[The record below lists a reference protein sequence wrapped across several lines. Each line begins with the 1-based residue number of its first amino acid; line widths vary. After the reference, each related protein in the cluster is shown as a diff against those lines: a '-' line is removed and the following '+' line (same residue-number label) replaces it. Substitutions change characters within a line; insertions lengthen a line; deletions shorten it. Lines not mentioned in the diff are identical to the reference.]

1 MDRPWAKDR
10 AFVMAVRHEVENL
23 IRRGN
28 IFYWRARVPSAFG
41 QCRPG
46 SRLSLSLHC
55 SDHKKAQAIGRKL
68 NMLIAEVKL
77 KQKEPM
83 SKAQLQKLCEHERD
97 MMLLHLEDVSMA
109 ARRYG
114 RPADISELEMDLE
127 NGWAYRL
134 LGMFGITHHLTL
146 KANCPGFIYLRKQG
160 VPASHIFAI
169 NSNYV
174 ELLQEANSRGFKEG
188 IRRLMHLFEISPHP
202 LNEEKAMKAYF
213 NGRAEALFDV
223 AERHPLA
230 DRDLSELTGGSAS
243 RTQPAI
249 VEVAALKTAQPLSE
263 ITNPA
268 DDVVAPPTLE
278 AMSIRELDLTPL
290 PRSTLKEPVE
300 EQTRP
305 VIRLADFEAECE
317 KLVKNMKDA
326 WDETTARDA
335 RALVRIFKGVL
346 EEHGVEHTGQI
357 TQYHLGKLRQHF
369 NEIPVS
375 WGKSARMRAM
385 SAPELRAEGER
396 LREQAETEGKEA
408 AVGLRAAT
416 IRKHFGNLNHFLKHV
431 RGHGFDVEDWTFDG
445 LRPKKPKLGSI
456 RKQQH
461 KPKPDE
467 IKPIFS
473 SPIYTG
479 SLNHDRGRKKPG
491 PHVFHDAAYFL
502 PIMFSYLGARRR
514 EFAGLAL
521 DDIAEDDGGLVLI
534 LRTNKF
540 RRLKTE
546 QSERL
551 LPLPEELVRLGFVD
565 YCATLQ
571 DLGYEAVF
579 PDLFS
584 DKTLNDPGD
593 RFYDVFL
600 PLMKQA
606 LGEKMWDRAF
616 HALRHGMA
624 DTLLQAGVPPLVIDD
639 ISGRLSQGSETSLRY
654 TNPAG
659 LPLMRDALSKYPIIT
674 AGIEPKPIKLLPW
687 VEKRLPPPWA
697 REAKSEAR
705 RRK

>member
-1 MDRPWAKDR
+1 
-10 AFVMAVRHEVENL
+10 MAVRHDVENL
-23 IRRGN
+23 TRRGN
-28 IFYWRARVPSAFG
+28 IFYWRARVPSAFAKC
-41 QCRPG
+41 QPG

-68 NMLIAEVKL
+68 NMLVAELKL
-77 KQKEPM
+77 KRKEPM

-97 MMLLHLEDVSMA
+97 MMLMHLEDVSMV

-134 LGMFGITHHLTL
+134 LEMFGNRHRLTL
-146 KANCPGFIYLRKQG
+146 DADCPGHAYLRKQG
-160 VPASHIFAI
+160 VPASHFFSIR
-169 NSNYV
+169 SNYL
-174 ELLQEANSRGFKEG
+174 ELRQEAISRGFQEG
-188 IRRLMHLFEISPHP
+188 LHRLMYLFDINPNA

-213 NGRAEALFDV
+213 SGRAAALFDV

-230 DRDLSELTGGSAS
+230 DRDLSELTGGAAS
-243 RTQPAI
+243 RPQPNFI
-249 VEVAALKTAQPLSE
+249 EGTFLETTSSSSVTAAP
-263 ITNPA
+263 
-268 DDVVAPPTLE
+268 DDDIVAPPELE
-278 AMSIRELDLTPL
+278 GPPIKKLDRTQAQQAAAIDQ
-290 PRSTLKEPVE
+290 PVE
-300 EQTRP
+300 GKTRP
-305 VIRLADFEAECE
+305 VIQVADFETECE
-317 KLVKNMKDA
+317 KLVQNMKDS

-346 EEHGVEHTGQI
+346 EEHGVEHTGRI
-357 TQYHLGKLRQHF
+357 TQYHIGKLRQHF
-369 NEIPVS
+369 NDIPTR
-375 WGKSARMRAM
+375 WGQSARMRAM
-385 SAPELRAEGER
+385 SAAQLRAEGQK
-396 LREQAETEGKEA
+396 LREHAETEGAVA
-408 AVGLRAAT
+408 AVGLSAAT

-431 RGHGFDVEDWTFDG
+431 RGNGFELEDWTFEG

-479 SLNHDRGRKKPG
+479 SLNNDRGRKKPG

-502 PIMFSYLGARRR
+502 PVMFSYLGARRS

-521 DDIAEDDGGLVLI
+521 NDIAEDDDGLVLI

-540 RRLKTE
+540 RGLKTE

-551 LPLPEELVRLGFVD
+551 LPLPDELVRLGFLE
-565 YCATLQ
+565 YCAALQ

-584 DKTLNDPGD
+584 DKTTNDPGD

-600 PLMKQA
+600 PIMKQS

-654 TNPAG
+654 TNPARV
-659 LPLMRDALSKYPIIT
+659 PLMRDALSKYPIIT
-674 AGIEPKPIKLLPW
+674 SGIEPKPIKLLPW
-687 VEKRLPPPWA
+687 IEKRLPPPWA
-697 REAKSEAR
+697 REAKNDAR

>member
-1 MDRPWAKDR
+1 MAGKGNNL
-10 AFVMAVRHEVENL
+10 MAVRHDVENL
-23 IRRGN
+23 TRRGN

-55 SDHKKAQAIGRKL
+55 SDHKKAKAIGRKL
-68 NMLIAEVKL
+68 NLLVAELKL

-97 MMLLHLEDVSMA
+97 MMLMHLEDVSMV

-146 KANCPGFIYLRKQG
+146 KDNCRGLAYLKQNG

-169 NSNYV
+169 GSNYF
-174 ELLQEANSRGFKEG
+174 ELLREANTRGFKAG
-188 IRRLMHLFEISPHP
+188 IRRLMHLFEISPNP

-213 NGRAEALFDV
+213 SGRAEALFDV

-243 RTQPAI
+243 TPQPAFI
-249 VEVAALKTAQPLSE
+249 EVAPLETTPPLSE
-263 ITNPA
+263 IAAPV
-268 DDVVAPPTLE
+268 DDVVESPRLE
-278 AMSIRELDLTPL
+278 ARPILTLDLAPS
-290 PRSTLKEPVE
+290 PRAAAINEPVE
-300 EQTRP
+300 EKTRP
-305 VIRLADFEAECE
+305 VIPLADFEAACE
-317 KLVKNMKDA
+317 ELVENMKDA
-326 WDETTARDA
+326 WDDTTARDA
-335 RALVRIFKGVL
+335 RALVRMFKGVL

-357 TQYHLGKLRQHF
+357 TQYHIGRLRKHF
-369 NEIPVS
+369 NDIPVR
-375 WGKSARMRAM
+375 WGQSARMRAM
-385 SAPELRAEGER
+385 SAPELRGEGEK
-396 LREQAETEGKEA
+396 LREHAEIKGEKA
-408 AVGLRAAT
+408 AVGLSSAT
-416 IRKHFGNLNHFLKHV
+416 IRKHIGNLNHFLKHV
-431 RGHGFDVEDWTFDG
+431 RGNGFDVEDWTFEG
-445 LRPKKPKLGSI
+445 LRPKKPKIGAI

-467 IKPIFS
+467 IKPIFF
-473 SPIYTG
+473 SPIYSG
-479 SLNHDRGRKKPG
+479 SLNYDRGRKKPG

-502 PIMFSYLGARRR
+502 PVMFSYLGARRA

-546 QSERL
+546 QSERF
-551 LPLPEELVRLGFVD
+551 LPLPDELVRLGFLD
-565 YCATLQ
+565 YCASLQ
-571 DLGYEAVF
+571 ELGYEAVF

-593 RFYDVFL
+593 RFYDVFI
-600 PLMKQA
+600 PIMKQC
-606 LGEKMWDRAF
+606 LGDKMWDRAF

-624 DTLLQAGVPPLVIDD
+624 DTLKQAGVSPEVIDD
-639 ISGRLSQGSETSLRY
+639 ISGRLSEGSETNTRY

-687 VEKRLPPPWA
+687 IEKRLPPPWA
-697 REAKSEAR
+697 REAKNEAR

>member
-1 MDRPWAKDR
+1 VAGKGNYP
-10 AFVMAVRHEVENL
+10 MAVRHDVENL

-28 IFYWRARVPSAFG
+28 IFYWRARVPASFA
-41 QCRPG
+41 QCQPG

-55 SDHKKAQAIGRKL
+55 SDHKKAQVIGRKL
-68 NMLIAEVKL
+68 NTLLAEL
-77 KQKEPM
+77 KMNLKEPM

-97 MMLLHLEDVSMA
+97 MMLEHLEDVSTA

-114 RPADISELEMDLE
+114 RPADIAELEMDLE

-134 LGMFGITHHLTL
+134 MGMFGLRHHLSL
-146 KANCPGFIYLRKQG
+146 KPDCPGFTYLRGQG

-169 NSNYV
+169 NSNYL
-174 ELLQEANSRGFKEG
+174 ELLQEANSRGFQEG
-188 IRRLMHLFEISPHP
+188 IRRLMYLFDINPHP

-213 NGRAEALFDV
+213 SGRAEALFDV

-230 DRDLSELTGGSAS
+230 DRNLSELTGGSAS
-243 RTQPAI
+243 RPQPAFI
-249 VEVAALKTAQPLSE
+249 EAAALKTTPSLSE
-263 ITNPA
+263 IAVPA
-268 DDVVAPPTLE
+268 DDVVEPSAPEVPPVT
-278 AMSIRELDLTPL
+278 MLDLTPS
-290 PRSTLKEPVE
+290 PRAAVSESVE
-300 EQTRP
+300 AKTRP
-305 VIRLADFEAECE
+305 VIPLADFEAECE
-317 KLVKNMKDA
+317 NLVKNMGDA
-326 WDETTARDA
+326 WDESTARDA

-357 TQYHLGKLRQHF
+357 SQFHLGKLRQHF
-369 NEIPVS
+369 NDIPVN

-385 SAPELRAEGER
+385 SAPELRAEGEI
-396 LREQAETEGKEA
+396 LRERAKAEGKKA
-408 AVGLRAAT
+408 TVGLKAAT
-416 IRKHFGNLNHFLKHV
+416 IRKHFGNLNHFLTHV
-431 RGHGFDVEDWTFDG
+431 SGHGFELDDWTFQG
-445 LRPKKPKLGSI
+445 LRPKKPKAGTI
-456 RKQQH
+456 RQQQH

-502 PIMFSYLGARRR
+502 PVMFSYLGARRA

-521 DDIAEDDGGLVLI
+521 DDIAEDNGGLVLI

-540 RRLKTE
+540 RRLKTV

-551 LPLPEELVRLGFVD
+551 LPVPDELVRLGFVD
-565 YCATLQ
+565 YCASLQ
-571 DLGYEAVF
+571 GLGYEAVF
-579 PDLFS
+579 PELFS
-584 DKTLNDPGD
+584 NKTFNDPGD

-600 PLMKQA
+600 PIMKQC
-606 LGEKMWDRAF
+606 LGDKMWDRAL
-616 HALRHGMA
+616 HAFRHGMA
-624 DTLLQAGVPPLVIDD
+624 DTLKQAGVSPEVIDD
-639 ISGRLSQGSETSLRY
+639 ISGRLSEGSETNTRY

-674 AGIEPKPIKLLPW
+674 SGIEPKPIKLLPW
-687 VEKRLPPPWA
+687 IEKRLPPPWA
-697 REAKSEAR
+697 REAKNEAR